1 MKRIDPDDF
10 FKAVIGEAE
19 VALRRKNF
27 QAQVR
32 HIHLIMHIMEERIR
46 RFEDEQFWSEVER
59 VFQEFD
65 RD

>member
-32 HIHLIMHIMEERIR
+32 HIHLIMHIMEQRIKK
-46 RFEDEQFWSEVER
+46 FENEQLWGEVESLFHK
-59 VFQEFD
+59 V
-65 RD
+65 